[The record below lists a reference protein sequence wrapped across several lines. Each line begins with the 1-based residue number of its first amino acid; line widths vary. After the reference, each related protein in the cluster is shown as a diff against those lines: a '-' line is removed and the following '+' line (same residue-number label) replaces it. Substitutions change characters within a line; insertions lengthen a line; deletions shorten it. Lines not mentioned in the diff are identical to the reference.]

1 MPRTVEFFFDYGSA
15 FSYLAD
21 KRLPAIAARTRAMV
35 VYRPMLLGA
44 VLKATRNSSPG
55 AVAAKGAY
63 MCDDLARFARRHGIC
78 FKPNPFAFRFNT
90 LHIMRGAVASR
101 RLGVFERYHGAIFDA
116 VWSQRR
122 DLGNDTTFRAVVEAA
137 GIDAPRLFAAI
148 EEDATKDELRR
159 NTEEAVRRD
168 VFGAPTFF
176 VGEEM
181 FWGNDRL
188 EFVESALDG

>member
-1 MPRTVEFFFDYGSA
+1 
-15 FSYLAD
+15 
-21 KRLPAIAARTRAMV
+21 
-35 VYRPMLLGA
+35 MLLSA
-44 VLKATRNSSPG
+44 VLKATRNSSPM

-63 MCDDLARFARRHGIC
+63 MGDDLARFARRHGIC

-90 LHIMRGAVASR
+90 LRIMHGAVASR

-122 DLGNDTTFRAVVEAA
+122 DLGD
-137 GIDAPRLFAAI
+137 DA
-148 EEDATKDELRR
+148 
-159 NTEEAVRRD
+159 
-168 VFGAPTFF
+168 APTFF

-188 EFVESALDG
+188 DFVESALEGSARNCGASRGWYRARTPAKRLRRSAGSPP